1 MAEKLYDVW
10 ARRNPNWEKRY
21 EDSIIKISAI
31 MGKVLP
37 AWAMPKGSCL
47 VLDMKSSSLRS
58 LSVYITTKG
67 ENL

>member
-21 EDSIIKISAI
+21 EETIIKNFSDYV
-31 MGKVLP
+31 KVLP
-37 AWAMPKGSCL
+37 AWAMPRESCL

-58 LSVYITTKG
+58 LLVYIITKG
-67 ENL
+67 KNL